1 MFQSFKNSSERN
13 HTPRR
18 IEFLRALIKNYK
30 LDGVIIPKA
39 DRYQGEYIPPEDERL
54 TWISGFTG
62 SAGTALVFAESA
74 VLFVDGRYSLQA
86 KIEVNSRIFK
96 VEDSTK
102 TSIVNWLKINFK
114 YEPKIAFDPWLT
126 TVSQVKTFLKEAE
139 GKIKFLPR
147 MNLVDKLWERKSG
160 ESSEKIF
167 HLSNEISGESVS
179 SKLNKILAILKVND
193 IKNYIFCKPD
203 AICWLLNIRGKDVAH
218 NPVVNCFSILRDSG
232 EIIIF
237 SENLDKFSELKNKP
251 LYRKIHF
258 KKFSELRN
266 FIINSKGSTGFDQNY
281 LPWKIYQYLESSNKK
296 IIQMSDPAN
305 TLKLVKN
312 NTEVNG
318 MISAHLRDAVA
329 FIKFMYWFFKL
340 DKTSELDEISLI
352 KKLESYRRNT
362 GFLRE
367 ISFDTICGSGPN
379 GAIIHYRA
387 TNESNR
393 KINKDDIILIDS
405 GGQYLDGTTDITRS
419 ICRGACDTKTK
430 RLYTLVLKGLI
441 ALSSQRWPR
450 GLTGRDLDPLA
461 RQFLWNSLNDYE
473 HGTGH
478 GVGAYLCVHEGP
490 IGINR
495 KSNIE
500 LEPGM
505 ILSIEPGFYQK
516 HKLGIRLENLVLVK
530 KVTNHPNESFLCFET
545 LTSVPFQRNMLD
557 ISMLDKKE
565 KIWLN
570 SYHKSIL
577 DKIGPKISSNELKW
591 LTRQCAPITI

>member
-1 MFQSFKNSSERN
+1 MFQNFKNSNERK
-13 HTPRR
+13 HTPQRVKS
-18 IEFLRALIKNYK
+18 LRTLIKNYK
-30 LDGVIIPKA
+30 IDGVIIPKA

-54 TWISGFTG
+54 NWITGFTG
-62 SAGTALVFAESA
+62 SAGTALVCAESA
-74 VLFVDGRYSLQA
+74 ILFVDGRYSLQA
-86 KIEVNSRIFK
+86 KNEVNGRIFR

-102 TSIVNWLKINFK
+102 TSIVDWLKINFK
-114 YEPKIAFDPWLT
+114 YQPKIAFDPWLT
-126 TVSQVKTFLKEAE
+126 TVSQVKNFLKEAE
-139 GKIKFLPR
+139 GKINFQPR
-147 MNLVDKLWERKSG
+147 MNLVDKLWERNSG
-160 ESSEKIF
+160 ESLKKAF
-167 HLSNEISGESVS
+167 HLSNEISGESFS
-179 SKLNKILAILKVND
+179 KKLNKILTILKVNG

-203 AICWLLNIRGKDVAH
+203 AICWLLNIRGNDVVH
-218 NPVVNCFSILRDSG
+218 NPVVNCFAILRDSG

-237 SENLDKFSELKNKP
+237 SENIAKFSELKNKP

-266 FIINSKGSTGFDQNY
+266 FIINSKGSTGFDQNH
-281 LPWKIYQYLESSNKK
+281 LPWKVYQYLEHSDKK
-296 IIQMSDPAN
+296 FIQMSDPAN
-305 TLKLVKN
+305 TLKSVKN
-312 NTEVNG
+312 STEIDG

-329 FIKFMYWFFKL
+329 FIRFMYWFFKL
-340 DKTSELDEISLI
+340 DRTSELDEISLI

-367 ISFDTICGSGPN
+367 ISFDTICGSGSN

-387 TNESNR
+387 TNKSNR
-393 KINKDDIILIDS
+393 KIKKNDIILIDS
-405 GGQYLDGTTDITRS
+405 GGQYLEGTTDITRS
-419 ICRGACDTKTK
+419 ICRGTCDKRTK

-450 GLTGRDLDPLA
+450 GLTGRDLDPVA

-495 KSNIE
+495 TNNIA

-516 HKLGIRLENLVLVK
+516 HKFGIRLENLVLVK
-530 KVTNHPNESFLCFET
+530 KVTGQTNESFLCFET
-545 LTSVPFQRNMLD
+545 LTSVPFQRNIID
-557 ISMLDKKE
+557 ISILDKKE

-577 DKIGPKISSNELKW
+577 DKIGPKLSYNELKW

>member
-1 MFQSFKNSSERN
+1 MFQNFKNNNERK
-13 HTPRR
+13 HTFQRVKS
-18 IEFLRALIKNYK
+18 LRTLIKNYK
-30 LDGVIIPKA
+30 IDGVIIPKA

-54 TWISGFTG
+54 NWITGFTG
-62 SAGTALVFAESA
+62 SAGTALVCAESA

-86 KIEVNSRIFK
+86 KNEVNGRIFR

-114 YEPKIAFDPWLT
+114 SQPKIAFDPWLT
-126 TVSQVKTFLKEAE
+126 TVSQVKNFLKEAE
-139 GKIKFLPR
+139 GKINFQPR
-147 MNLVDKLWERKSG
+147 MNLVDKLWERNSG
-160 ESSEKIF
+160 ESLKKAF
-167 HLSNEISGESVS
+167 HLSNEISGESFS
-179 SKLNKILAILKVND
+179 KKLNKILTILKVNG

-203 AICWLLNIRGKDVAH
+203 AICWLLNIRGNDVVH
-218 NPVVNCFSILRDSG
+218 NPVVNCFAILRDSG

-237 SENLDKFSELKNKP
+237 SENIAKFSELKNKP

-266 FIINSKGSTGFDQNY
+266 FIINSKGSTGFDQNH

-296 IIQMSDPAN
+296 IIQMSDPAT
-305 TLKLVKN
+305 TLKSVKN
-312 NTEVNG
+312 STEIDG

-329 FIKFMYWFFKL
+329 FIRFMYWFFKL
-340 DKTSELDEISLI
+340 DRTSELDEISLI

-367 ISFDTICGSGPN
+367 ISFDTICGSGSN

-387 TNESNR
+387 TNKSNR
-393 KINKDDIILIDS
+393 KIKKNDIILIDS
-405 GGQYLDGTTDITRS
+405 GGQYLEGTTDITRS
-419 ICRGACDTKTK
+419 ICRGTCDKRTK

-450 GLTGRDLDPLA
+450 GLTGRDLDPVA

-495 KSNIE
+495 TNNIA

-516 HKLGIRLENLVLVK
+516 HKFGIRLENLVLVK
-530 KVTNHPNESFLCFET
+530 KVTDQTKESFLCFET
-545 LTSVPFQRNMLD
+545 LTSVPFQRNIID
-557 ISMLDKKE
+557 ISILDKKE

-577 DKIGPKISSNELKW
+577 DKIGPKLSYNELKW

>member
-1 MFQSFKNSSERN
+1 M
-13 HTPRR
+13 
-18 IEFLRALIKNYK
+18 
-30 LDGVIIPKA
+30 
-39 DRYQGEYIPPEDERL
+39 
-54 TWISGFTG
+54 
-62 SAGTALVFAESA
+62 FAESA

-86 KIEVNSRIFK
+86 KIEVNGRIFR

-102 TSIVNWLKINFK
+102 TSIVNWMKVNFK
-114 YEPKIAFDPWLT
+114 YQPKIAFDPWLT
-126 TVSQVKTFLKEAE
+126 TVAQVKTFQKEAE

-147 MNLVDKLWERKSG
+147 MNLVDKLWERNSG

-167 HLSNEISGESVS
+167 NLSNKISGESVS
-179 SKLNKILAILKVND
+179 RKLNKILTILKVND

-203 AICWLLNIRGKDVAH
+203 AICWLLNIRGKDVDH

-237 SENLDKFSELKNKP
+237 SENLDKFSELEKKP

-266 FIINSKGSTGFDQNY
+266 FIVNSKGSTGFDQNY

-305 TLKLVKN
+305 TLKSVKN
-312 NTEVNG
+312 RTEING

-419 ICRGACDTKTK
+419 ICWGTCDTKTK

-441 ALSSQRWPR
+441 ALSRQRWPR

-495 KSNIE
+495 KSNIQ

-516 HKLGIRLENLVLVK
+516 HKFGIRLENLVLVK
-530 KVTNHPNESFLCFET
+530 KVTDHPNESFLCFET

-557 ISMLDKKE
+557 ISILDKKE

-577 DKIGPKISSNELKW
+577 DKIGPILSSNELKW

>member
-1 MFQSFKNSSERN
+1 MFQNFKNSNERK
-13 HTPRR
+13 HTPQRVKS
-18 IEFLRALIKNYK
+18 LRTLIKNYK
-30 LDGVIIPKA
+30 IDGVIIPKA

-54 TWISGFTG
+54 NWITGFTG
-62 SAGTALVFAESA
+62 SAGTALVCAESA
-74 VLFVDGRYSLQA
+74 ILFVDGRYSLQA
-86 KIEVNSRIFK
+86 KNEVNGRIFR

-114 YEPKIAFDPWLT
+114 SQPKIAFDPWLT
-126 TVSQVKTFLKEAE
+126 TVSQVKNFLKEAE
-139 GKIKFLPR
+139 GKINFQPR
-147 MNLVDKLWERKSG
+147 MNLVDKLWERNSG
-160 ESSEKIF
+160 ESLKKAF
-167 HLSNEISGESVS
+167 HLSNEISGESFS
-179 SKLNKILAILKVND
+179 KKLNKILTILKVNG

-203 AICWLLNIRGKDVAH
+203 AICWLLNIRGNDVVH
-218 NPVVNCFSILRDSG
+218 NPVVNCFAILRDSG

-237 SENLDKFSELKNKP
+237 SENIAKFSELKNKP

-266 FIINSKGSTGFDQNY
+266 FIINSKGSTGFDQNH
-281 LPWKIYQYLESSNKK
+281 LPWKVYQYLEHSDKK
-296 IIQMSDPAN
+296 FIQMSDPAN
-305 TLKLVKN
+305 TLKSVKN
-312 NTEVNG
+312 STEIDG

-329 FIKFMYWFFKL
+329 FIRFMYWFFKL
-340 DKTSELDEISLI
+340 DRTSELDEISLI

-367 ISFDTICGSGPN
+367 ISFDTICGSGSN

-387 TNESNR
+387 TNKSNR
-393 KINKDDIILIDS
+393 KIKKNDIILIDS
-405 GGQYLDGTTDITRS
+405 GGQYLEGTTDITRS
-419 ICRGACDTKTK
+419 ICRGTCDKRTK

-450 GLTGRDLDPLA
+450 GLTGRDLDPVA

-495 KSNIE
+495 TNNIA

-516 HKLGIRLENLVLVK
+516 HKFGIRLENLVLVK
-530 KVTNHPNESFLCFET
+530 KVTDQTKESFLCFET
-545 LTSVPFQRNMLD
+545 LTSVPFQRNIID
-557 ISMLDKKE
+557 ISILDKKE

-570 SYHKSIL
+570 NYHKSIL
-577 DKIGPKISSNELKW
+577 DKIGPKLSYNELKW

>member
-1 MFQSFKNSSERN
+1 MFQSFKNSKGKN
-13 HTPRR
+13 HTPQRV
-18 IEFLRALIKNYK
+18 ELLRALIKNSK

-86 KIEVNSRIFK
+86 KIEVNGRIFK

-114 YEPKIAFDPWLT
+114 YQPKIAFDPWLT
-126 TVSQVKTFLKEAE
+126 TVSQVKNFLKESE

-147 MNLVDKLWERKSG
+147 MNLVDKLWERNSG

-179 SKLNKILAILKVND
+179 RKLNKILTILKVNN

-203 AICWLLNIRGKDVAH
+203 AICWLLNIRGNDVAH
-218 NPVVNCFSILRDSG
+218 NPVVNCFAILRDSG

-237 SENLDKFSELKNKP
+237 SENLEKFSELKNKP
-251 LYRKIHF
+251 PYRKIHF
-258 KKFSELRN
+258 KKFSELNN
-266 FIINSKGSTGFDQNY
+266 FIINSKGSIGFDQNH

-296 IIQMSDPAN
+296 TMLISDPAN
-305 TLKLVKN
+305 TLKSIKN
-312 NTEVNG
+312 STEING
-318 MISAHLRDAVA
+318 MISAHLRDGLA
-329 FIKFMYWFFKL
+329 FIKFMHWFFRL

-352 KKLESYRRNT
+352 KKIESYRRNT

-419 ICRGACDTKTK
+419 ICRGICDTNTK

-441 ALSSQRWPR
+441 ALSRQRWPR
-450 GLTGRDLDPLA
+450 GLTGRDLDPVA

-516 HKLGIRLENLVLVK
+516 HKFGIRLENLVLVK
-530 KVTNHPNESFLCFET
+530 KVTGYPNESFLCFET
-545 LTSVPFQRNMLD
+545 LTYVPFQRNMLD
-557 ISMLDKKE
+557 ISILDKKE

-577 DKIGPKISSNELKW
+577 DNIGPKLSSNELKW
-591 LTRQCAPITI
+591 LTRQCAPIPF